1 MNHERSTMNNARLA
15 FIRQRLVEHGAEAV
29 LLGAA
34 PDVRWAVGFTGSNA
48 LLAVTAEAAHFVTD
62 GRYAGQARQEVSGA
76 EVHVP
81 GYDLHGHVAEA
92 GLLGPARRVAL
103 PAEQVTLADMER
115 LRDLYPGV
123 EWVPV
128 PGFLAE
134 GRGSKEEWE
143 IEAIRRAQALTEEV
157 FDGLLSRIAPG
168 VSERDL
174 AAEIAYQHLRRG
186 ADRLAFDPIV
196 ASGRRSALPHGR
208 ASAKTI
214 RPREFVV
221 IDMGCMLDGYASDMT
236 RTVAVGE
243 PEVGMR
249 RAYEAVLAAQE
260 AGIAAVRAGAAGRD
274 VDRAAREVLVE
285 AGLGEYFSH
294 GLGHG
299 VGLEVHEFPRVS
311 YHADHVLPENTVVTI
326 EPGVYLPERFGVRIE
341 DLVVARRD
349 GPENLTRTPK
359 VLLVL

>member
-1 MNHERSTMNNARLA
+1 MTPSRLD
-15 FIRQRLVEHGAEAV
+15 FIRQRLLEHGAEAV
-29 LLGAA
+29 LLGAP
-34 PDVRWAVGFTGSNA
+34 PDVRWAVGFTGSNV
-48 LLAVTAEAAHFVTD
+48 LLVVTADAAHFVTD
-62 GRYAGQARQEVSGA
+62 GRYAGQAREEVSGA

-92 GLLGPARRVAL
+92 GLLGGARRVAL
-103 PAEQVTLADMER
+103 PAEQVTLAEIGR
-115 LRDLYPGV
+115 LRDLHPDV

-128 PGFLAE
+128 PGLLAE

-143 IEAIRRAQALTEEV
+143 IEAVRTAQALTEEV
-157 FDGLLSRIAPG
+157 FDELLPRIAPG

-186 ADRLAFDPIV
+186 ADSLAFDPIV

-208 ASAKTI
+208 ASAKTL
-214 RPREFVV
+214 RPGEFVV
-221 IDMGCMLDGYASDMT
+221 IDMGCVLDGYASDMT

-243 PEVGMR
+243 PEPGMR
-249 RAYEAVLAAQE
+249 QAYAAVLKAQE
-260 AGIAAVRAGAAGRD
+260 AGIAAVRAGAGGRD
-274 VDRAAREVLVE
+274 VDRSARDVLVE

-299 VGLEVHEFPRVS
+299 VGLEIHEFPRVS
-311 YHADHVLPENTVVTI
+311 YHADHFLPENAVVTI

-341 DLVVARRD
+341 DIVVARRD

-359 VLLVL
+359 ALLIL

>member
-1 MNHERSTMNNARLA
+1 MNHDPSTMNKSRLT
-15 FIRQRLVEHGAEAV
+15 FIRQRLLEHGAEAV
-29 LLGAA
+29 LLGAP

-48 LLAVTAEAAHFVTD
+48 LLAVTADAAHFVTD
-62 GRYAGQARQEVSGA
+62 GRYSGQAREEVSGA
-76 EVHVP
+76 EVHAP

-92 GLLGPARRVAL
+92 GLLGSARRVAL
-103 PAEQVTLADMER
+103 PAEQVTLAEIGR
-115 LRDLYPGV
+115 LRDLHPGV

-128 PGFLAE
+128 AGLLAE

-143 IEAIRRAQALTEEV
+143 IEAIRRAQSLTEQV
-157 FDGLLSRIAPG
+157 FDELLPRIAPG

-186 ADRLAFDPIV
+186 ADSLAFDPIV

-214 RPREFVV
+214 RPGEFVV
-221 IDMGCMLDGYASDMT
+221 IDMGCVLDGYASDMT

-243 PEVGMR
+243 PEAGMR

-260 AGIAAVRAGAAGRD
+260 AGIAAVRAGASGKA
-274 VDRAAREVLVE
+274 VDRAAREVLVQ

-326 EPGVYLPERFGVRIE
+326 EPGVYLAERFGVRIE
-341 DLVVARRD
+341 DLVVARSD

-359 VLLVL
+359 ALLIL